1 MRNAVLGVSLAVVL
15 SCGGGAAL
23 AGPAIGFKTA
33 LDNCQNSKL
42 VLDVRI
48 EACTSIIQSDLLP
61 RKQVADMYFIRGNA
75 FAENHKNKEALSD
88 YNKALELKPDFPQA
102 LNNRAILESQSA
114 ASESPGTASSQ
125 PTAQGEKSAP
135 QE

>member
-1 MRNAVLGVSLAVVL
+1 
-15 SCGGGAAL
+15 
-23 AGPAIGFKTA
+23 
-33 LDNCQNSKL
+33 
-42 VLDVRI
+42 
-48 EACTSIIQSDLLP
+48 
-61 RKQVADMYFIRGNA
+61 MYFIRGNA